1 MARTGRP
8 SSYDPKYVGQAFRLA
23 LLGLTNQQIAKAFG
37 CSTATLHKWGKDHPE
52 FLSALNNGKD
62 VADAQVAVSL
72 YQRATGFEHPEEHI
86 HVRRD
91 GTVIRVPT
99 TKKYPPDTTAAIF
112 WLKNRQRKL
121 WRDGEQANFTDPAEQ
136 ARELR
141 KHLDAM
147 DRADGVAELAA
158 ALDAPQAAPSDE

>member
-23 LLGLTNQQIAKAFG
+23 LLGLTNKQIAQAFG
-37 CSTATLHKWGKDHPE
+37 CSTATLHKWGKEHPE

-62 VADAQVAVSL
+62 VADGQVAVSL
-72 YQRATGFEHPEEHI
+72 YQRATGYEHDDEHI
-86 HVRRD
+86 HVLRD
-91 GTVIRVPT
+91 GTVVKVPT
-99 TKKYPPDTTAAIF
+99 KKKYPPDTTAAIF

-121 WRDGEQANFTDPAEQ
+121 WRDGEQASYTDPAEQ

-141 KHLDAM
+141 RHLDAM

-158 ALDAPQAAPSDE
+158 SLEHPPAASADE